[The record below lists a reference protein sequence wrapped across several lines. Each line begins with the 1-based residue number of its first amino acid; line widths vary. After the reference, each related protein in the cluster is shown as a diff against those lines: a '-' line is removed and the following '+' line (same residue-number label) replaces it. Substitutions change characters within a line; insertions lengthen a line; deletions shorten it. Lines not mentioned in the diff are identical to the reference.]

1 MVKCKLVHNGMVVS
15 SSGLADTGAGGYVFI
30 RRSFALQLSRR
41 LSIPI
46 ERTKDSVKLHG
57 YDGKESEEIRE
68 VFTCT
73 LGVGGRR
80 IRDTPMVV
88 VDMQYDIIL
97 GREWFAQQDV
107 LIDCKRRRLIWPDKR
122 KEYIAMHEL
131 EIQRK
136 DLPDDTP
143 DPRHQQDADR
153 RDQAMAKQIRILQR
167 PRPGKE
173 TYRQQHREALSRMN
187 RELLKGEEDSGSVE
201 NTALKK
207 TPLDREKSRKIY
219 SIDIALIG
227 GTGFH
232 LGMKRK
238 ENEFFM
244 TSLYEIDRIID
255 EKTNPQSDGP
265 EEIETEEDML
275 RRTVP
280 QEFHDL
286 IRAFSK
292 KESNKLPPHRVY
304 DHKIELEK
312 DVPIG
317 YHPLYH
323 QTVEELQTLK
333 EYLRE
338 NLDKG
343 FIEHSSAPFA
353 SPILFVKKPS
363 GGLRFCIDYRKLN
376 EITKK
381 DRYPLPLLDET
392 LARISRAKIFT
403 KLDIRQ
409 AFHRIRIDPASEEL
423 TTFRTRYGQY
433 KCKVLPFGL
442 TNGPATYQRYMNDVL
457 FEYLDDFCTAYLDD
471 ILIYSEDP
479 TEHALHVRKVL
490 QKLQDAGLQVDI
502 KKCEFGV
509 TKTKYLGFIVSTA
522 GIEVDPEKV
531 AAIKNWQFPK
541 SVKGV
546 QAFLGFCNFYRR
558 FIEGYGRIARPLNL
572 CTRKDRVFEF
582 DDSCKEAFTK
592 LQEALTTA
600 PILVHYHPE
609 RESMLE
615 TDSSD
620 GTVAGVLSQK
630 QPDGLWRPVAYF
642 SKSMLPAECNY
653 TIHDKE
659 MLAIIRAFEEWRAEL
674 EGLAEPL
681 KVYSDHKAL
690 EYFMTK
696 KSLSARQARWAE
708 LLSRYHFKI
717 QYHSATKNQKADAL
731 TRREEDVRQ
740 QDIVKKESREQ
751 VVLPAKNL
759 SPQVQEELA
768 RSGPQLTV
776 LDFPSPTVL
785 DFPSPARE
793 MDHVKEAP
801 ARPESILITDRI
813 FQANR
818 TNEELQELRDQAGTE
833 GEKTYTLKDGMLF
846 AEGRLVVPDQDNLR
860 TLIIREIHGQKS
872 TAHPGQKK
880 TLRILRDRYHWKGMA
895 SDVDQYIRNC
905 HTCRRSHVPRD
916 KTPGLLH
923 PLPIPSRPWQH
934 ISMDFKSFPAS
945 KRGFDAILVVVDRL
959 GKRPIS
965 VPCHKTTTAKDL
977 ATLFINHV
985 WRYYGP
991 PDSIVSD
998 RGPQFISSFW
1008 KEFCNILGVK
1018 VKLSTAEQPQTDGQ
1032 TEIVNQYIDQR
1043 LRPFVNYYQDNWD
1056 KLLPIVDFA
1065 QASLPHEAIGQ
1076 SSFQTEMAFEPR
1088 TSFDWR
1094 EIQDTASASE
1104 RLNRQEAQAYS
1115 RRIQEAWEFARS
1127 DMKLAQERYCKQ
1139 ANKHRRPVDFGVKDK
1154 VWVSTKGWRTERPSK
1169 KLDYQQAG
1177 PYEIIGKEGHSF
1189 RLKLPPNIK
1198 VHPVFH
1204 ASKLRKDPDDPLPG
1218 QRPEEG
1224 LPIIVEGSQEWE
1236 IEKILGVRVVRKQLR
1251 YRVQWVGFDDD
1262 PDEYLPEDLNH
1273 APMALRDFHD
1283 AYPEKPGPPKNLEYW
1298 LDCAIKDI
1306 WPEKRR
1312 NDNAA

>member
-1 MVKCKLVHNGMVVS
+1 MG
-15 SSGLADTGAGGYVFI
+15 
-30 RRSFALQLSRR
+30 
-41 LSIPI
+41 IPI
-46 ERTKDSVKLHG
+46 EKTEDSLKLHG
-57 YDGKESEEIRE
+57 YDGKESKEIQE

-73 LGVGGRR
+73 LDVQGRR
-80 IRDTPMVV
+80 VYDTPMVV
-88 VDMQYDIIL
+88 VDMHHDIIL

-107 LIDCKRRRLIWPDKR
+107 LIDCKRRKLIWPDKR
-122 KEYIAMHEL
+122 NEYVAAHKL
-131 EIQRK
+131 EIK
-136 DLPDDTP
+136 KEDLIKGTP
-143 DPRHQQDADR
+143 SLGHQQDAGR
-153 RDQAMAKQIRILQR
+153 RDQAMDNQIRILRR
-167 PRPGKE
+167 PRAG
-173 TYRQQHREALSRMN
+173 TYKQRHREALDHMN
-187 RELLKGEEDSGSVE
+187 KELLKPEDEKSLFE
-201 NTALKK
+201 D
-207 TPLDREKSRKIY
+207 TPLATRGGAPRRTY
-219 SIDIALIG
+219 AIDLALIG

-232 LGMKRK
+232 LGMRRK
-238 ENEFFM
+238 ENEFFT
-244 TSLYEIDRIID
+244 TSLYEIDRIIED
-255 EKTNPQSDGP
+255 KMVPQDSGQEEP
-265 EEIETEEDML
+265 EEEML
-275 RRTVP
+275 WRTVP
-280 QEFHDL
+280 REYHDL
-286 IRAFSK
+286 IQVFSK
-292 KESNKLPPHRVY
+292 NESNKLPPHRIY

-312 DVPIG
+312 DVPMG

-323 QTVEELQTLK
+323 QTIEELQTLK

-338 NLDKG
+338 NLDRG

-409 AFHRIRIDPASEEL
+409 AFHRVRMDPASEEL

-471 ILIYSEDP
+471 IIIYSEDVA
-479 TEHALHVRKVL
+479 EHELHVRKVL
-490 QKLQDAGLQVDI
+490 QKLQEAGLQVDI
-502 KKCEFGV
+502 KKCEFSV
-509 TKTKYLGFIVSTA
+509 TRTKYLGFIISTA

-531 AAIKNWQFPK
+531 AAIKKWQFPK

-558 FIEGYGRIARPLNL
+558 FISGYGTIAKPLNQ
-572 CTRKDRVFEF
+572 CTRRDQVFDF
-582 DDSCKEAFTK
+582 DDKCQAAFRQ

-615 TDSSD
+615 TDASD
-620 GTVAGVLSQK
+620 GVVAGVLSQR
-630 QPDGLWRPVAYF
+630 QLDGLWRPVAYF
-642 SKSMLPAECNY
+642 SKTMIPAECNY

-708 LLSRYHFKI
+708 LLSHYHFKI
-717 QYHSATKNQKADAL
+717 EYHSAAKNQKADAL
-731 TRREEDVRQ
+731 TRREGDIRQ
-740 QDIVKKESREQ
+740 QDALKKEHREQ
-751 VVLPAKNL
+751 VMLPPRNL
-759 SPQVQEELA
+759 SPHLQEELA
-768 RSGPQLTV
+768 KTRMLV
-776 LDFPSPTVL
+776 
-785 DFPSPARE
+785 
-793 MDHVKEAP
+793 AP
-801 ARPESILITDRI
+801 VELLPETESVLITDRI
-813 FQANR
+813 LQANR
-818 TNEELQELRDQAGTE
+818 TNEDLQELRNKAVAG
-833 GEKTYTLKDGMLF
+833 GEETYSLKDGVLF
-846 AEGRLVVPDQDNLR
+846 AKGRLVVPDQDDLR
-860 TLIIREIHGQKS
+860 MLIIREIHDQKS
-872 TAHPGQKK
+872 TAHPGRKK
-880 TLRILRDRYHWKGMA
+880 TIRVLRDRYYWKGITGDA
-895 SDVDQYIRNC
+895 ERYIRNC

-916 KTPGLLH
+916 KAPGLLH

-934 ISMDFKSFPAS
+934 ISMDFKSFPTS
-945 KRGFDAILVVVDRL
+945 KRGYDAILVIVDRL

-965 VPCHKTTTAKDL
+965 VPCHKTTTARDL
-977 ATLFINHV
+977 AMLFVTHI

-991 PDSIVSD
+991 PDTIVSD

-1008 KEFCNILGVK
+1008 KEFCSILGIK
-1018 VKLSTAEQPQTDGQ
+1018 LKLSTAEQPQTDGQ

-1056 KLLPIVDFA
+1056 ELLPIVDFA

-1088 TSFDWR
+1088 TSFDWKD
-1094 EIQDTASASE
+1094 IQATASASE
-1104 RLNRQEAQAYS
+1104 RLNRQEAQAYG
-1115 RRIQEAWEFARS
+1115 RRIQEAWELARS
-1127 DMKLAQERYCKQ
+1127 DMRLAQERYSKQ
-1139 ANKHRRPVDFGVKDK
+1139 ANKHRRLVDFGVGDK
-1154 VWVSTKGWRTERPSK
+1154 VWVFTKGWRTERPSK

-1177 PYEIIGKEGHSF
+1177 PYEIIEQEGHSF
-1189 RLKLPPNIK
+1189 RLQLPPNIK

-1204 ASKLRKDPDDPLPG
+1204 ASKLRRDSDDPLPG
-1218 QRPEEG
+1218 QQLAEG
-1224 LPIIVEGSQEWE
+1224 LPIIVEGDQEWE

-1251 YRVQWVGFDDD
+1251 YRVQWVGFDID

-1273 APMALRDFHD
+1273 APMALRSFHE
-1283 AYPEKPGPPKNLEYW
+1283 AYPEKPGPPKNLDYW
-1298 LDCAIKDI
+1298 LDCAVKDV

-1312 NDNAA
+1312 NDNSA

>member
-1 MVKCKLVHNGMVVS
+1 MG
-15 SSGLADTGAGGYVFI
+15 
-30 RRSFALQLSRR
+30 
-41 LSIPI
+41 IPI
-46 ERTKDSVKLHG
+46 EKTEDSLKLHG
-57 YDGKESEEIRE
+57 YDGKESKEIQE

-73 LGVGGRR
+73 LDVQGRR
-80 IRDTPMVV
+80 VYDTPMVV
-88 VDMQYDIIL
+88 VDMHHDIIL

-107 LIDCKRRRLIWPDKR
+107 LIDCKRRKLIWPDKR
-122 KEYIAMHEL
+122 NEYVAAHEL
-131 EIQRK
+131 EIK
-136 DLPDDTP
+136 KEDLVKGTP
-143 DPRHQQDADR
+143 SLGHQQDAGR
-153 RDQAMAKQIRILQR
+153 RDQAMDNQIRILRR
-167 PRPGKE
+167 PRAG
-173 TYRQQHREALSRMN
+173 TYKQRHREALDHMN
-187 RELLKGEEDSGSVE
+187 KELLKPEDEKSLFE
-201 NTALKK
+201 D
-207 TPLDREKSRKIY
+207 TPLATRGGAPRRTY
-219 SIDIALIG
+219 AIDLALIG

-232 LGMKRK
+232 LGMRRK
-238 ENEFFM
+238 ENEFFT
-244 TSLYEIDRIID
+244 TSLYEIDRIIED
-255 EKTNPQSDGP
+255 KMVPQDSGQEEP
-265 EEIETEEDML
+265 EEEML
-275 RRTVP
+275 WRTVP
-280 QEFHDL
+280 REYHDL
-286 IRAFSK
+286 IQVFSK
-292 KESNKLPPHRVY
+292 NESNKLPPHRIY

-312 DVPIG
+312 DVPMG

-323 QTVEELQTLK
+323 QTIEELQTLK

-338 NLDKG
+338 NLDRG

-409 AFHRIRIDPASEEL
+409 AFHRVRMDPASEEL

-471 ILIYSEDP
+471 IIIYSEDVA
-479 TEHALHVRKVL
+479 EHELHVRKVL
-490 QKLQDAGLQVDI
+490 QKLQEAGLQVDI
-502 KKCEFGV
+502 KKCEFSV
-509 TKTKYLGFIVSTA
+509 TRTKYLGFIISTA

-531 AAIKNWQFPK
+531 AAIKKWQFPK

-558 FIEGYGRIARPLNL
+558 FISGYGTIAKPLNQ
-572 CTRKDRVFEF
+572 CTRRDQVFDF
-582 DDSCKEAFTK
+582 DDKCQAAFRQ

-615 TDSSD
+615 TDASD
-620 GTVAGVLSQK
+620 GVVAGVLSQR
-630 QPDGLWRPVAYF
+630 QLDGLWRPVAYF
-642 SKSMLPAECNY
+642 SKTMIPAECNY

-708 LLSRYHFKI
+708 LLSHYHFKI
-717 QYHSATKNQKADAL
+717 EYHSAAKNQKADAL
-731 TRREEDVRQ
+731 TRREGDVRQ
-740 QDIVKKESREQ
+740 QDALKKEHREQ
-751 VVLPAKNL
+751 VMLPPRNL
-759 SPQVQEELA
+759 SPHLQEELA
-768 RSGPQLTV
+768 KTRMLV
-776 LDFPSPTVL
+776 
-785 DFPSPARE
+785 
-793 MDHVKEAP
+793 AP
-801 ARPESILITDRI
+801 VELLPETESVLITDRI
-813 FQANR
+813 LQANR
-818 TNEELQELRDQAGTE
+818 TNEDLQELRNKAVAG
-833 GEKTYTLKDGMLF
+833 GEETYSLKDGVLF
-846 AEGRLVVPDQDNLR
+846 AKGRLVVPDQDDLR
-860 TLIIREIHGQKS
+860 MLIIREIHDQKS
-872 TAHPGQKK
+872 TAHPGRKK
-880 TLRILRDRYHWKGMA
+880 TIRVLRDRYYWKGITGDA
-895 SDVDQYIRNC
+895 ERYIRNC

-916 KTPGLLH
+916 KAPGLLH

-934 ISMDFKSFPAS
+934 ISMDFKSFPTS
-945 KRGFDAILVVVDRL
+945 KRGYDAILVIVDRL

-965 VPCHKTTTAKDL
+965 VPCHKTTTARDL
-977 ATLFINHV
+977 AMLFVTHI

-991 PDSIVSD
+991 PDTIVSD

-1008 KEFCNILGVK
+1008 KEFCSILGIK
-1018 VKLSTAEQPQTDGQ
+1018 LKLSTAEQPQTDGQ

-1056 KLLPIVDFA
+1056 ELLPIVDFA

-1088 TSFDWR
+1088 TSFDWKD
-1094 EIQDTASASE
+1094 IQATASASE
-1104 RLNRQEAQAYS
+1104 RLNRQEAQAYG
-1115 RRIQEAWEFARS
+1115 RRIQEAWELARS
-1127 DMKLAQERYCKQ
+1127 DMRLAQERYSKQ
-1139 ANKHRRPVDFGVKDK
+1139 ANKHRRLVDFGVGDK
-1154 VWVSTKGWRTERPSK
+1154 VWVFTKGWRTERPSK

-1177 PYEIIGKEGHSF
+1177 PYEIIEQEGHSF
-1189 RLKLPPNIK
+1189 RLQLPPNIK

-1204 ASKLRKDPDDPLPG
+1204 ASKLRRDSDDPLPG
-1218 QRPEEG
+1218 QQLAEG
-1224 LPIIVEGSQEWE
+1224 LPIIVEGDQEWE

-1251 YRVQWVGFDDD
+1251 YRVQWVGFDID

-1273 APMALRDFHD
+1273 APMALRSFHE
-1283 AYPEKPGPPKNLEYW
+1283 AYPEKPGPPKNLDYW
-1298 LDCAIKDI
+1298 LDCAVKDV

-1312 NDNAA
+1312 NDNSA